1 MKKNIINGL
10 LMLATGV
17 FAVSCADYNVTD
29 DFTAEPDP
37 TITEP
42 YKDLAPVKSY
52 IDRSKNPNMSLG
64 VTLKVTD
71 YNKQALAHAAAMTN
85 FDNLAFGTSLMS
97 GKIVNAKGVM
107 NFLDMK
113 DLLDH
118 VEEIGGDV
126 FGSPIVA
133 NANQA
138 DEWLNTLTA
147 PIEIA
152 VDPIQD
158 KYVDYTTMET
168 FTGTAKKGKP
178 SIVKNFDGTDNAL
191 KLPKRSKVYIVEDF
205 DIDLLGTYTVT
216 FYAKVDKDETVVCTF
231 SDNKIQEGK
240 GDKLYELKKGK
251 WVKVV
256 VEATPAE
263 GATAGYLMVEGNLN
277 SDVYIKNVSVVHTP
291 DNHRPQT
298 AQELNDTLNYALNA
312 WCDGLMKI
320 NAGRIKSFDLID
332 EALDTKA
339 ELENGMLDLKHSTEK
354 IFWQD
359 VFGSENYAKAVSDAA
374 IKAFTNRNGDPA
386 QLKFFISETGLADQK
401 RFESLKYWIGV
412 WDAKGAKIDGINAKL
427 NLSYSEDAATQAET
441 VAAFDKLLENLV
453 STGKLIRLSNFDITY
468 KDADQKRFE
477 SLKYWI
483 GVWDAK
489 GAKIDGINAKL
500 NLSYSEDAATQAETV
515 AAFDKL
521 LENLV
526 STGKLIRLSN
536 FDITYKDATGANVS
550 AKDITEEQRQKLADF
565 YAYVIKS
572 YMSKIPSD
580 KQAGLCKGNM
590 VDTSDPVGLWSVDSN
605 SKDWVRTATYKAF
618 CDALSGN

>member
-147 PIEIA
+147 PIESA

-216 FYAKVDKDETVVCTF
+216 FYDKVDKDETVVCTF

-240 GDKLYELKKGK
+240 GEKLYELKKGK

-468 KDADQKRFE
+468 KDA
-477 SLKYWI
+477 
-483 GVWDAK
+483 
-489 GAKIDGINAKL
+489 
-500 NLSYSEDAATQAETV
+500 
-515 AAFDKL
+515 
-521 LENLV
+521 
-526 STGKLIRLSN
+526 
-536 FDITYKDATGANVS
+536 TGANVS

>member
-216 FYAKVDKDETVVCTF
+216 FYAKVDKDETVICTF

-374 IKAFTNRNGDPA
+374 IKAFTNREGDPA

-427 NLSYSEDAATQAET
+427 NLSC
-441 VAAFDKLLENLV
+441 
-453 STGKLIRLSNFDITY
+453 
-468 KDADQKRFE
+468 
-477 SLKYWI
+477 
-483 GVWDAK
+483 
-489 GAKIDGINAKL
+489 
-500 NLSYSEDAATQAETV
+500 SEDAATQAETV

>member
-1 MKKNIINGL
+1 MIMKKNIINGL

-107 NFLDMK
+107 NFIDMK

-216 FYAKVDKDETVVCTF
+216 FYAKVDKDETVICTF

-468 KDADQKRFE
+468 KDA
-477 SLKYWI
+477 
-483 GVWDAK
+483 
-489 GAKIDGINAKL
+489 
-500 NLSYSEDAATQAETV
+500 
-515 AAFDKL
+515 
-521 LENLV
+521 
-526 STGKLIRLSN
+526 
-536 FDITYKDATGANVS
+536 TGANVS

>member
-168 FTGTAKKGKP
+168 FTGTAMRGKP

-468 KDADQKRFE
+468 KDA
-477 SLKYWI
+477 
-483 GVWDAK
+483 
-489 GAKIDGINAKL
+489 
-500 NLSYSEDAATQAETV
+500 
-515 AAFDKL
+515 
-521 LENLV
+521 
-526 STGKLIRLSN
+526 
-536 FDITYKDATGANVS
+536 TGANVS

-565 YAYVIKS
+565 NAYVIKS

>member
-168 FTGTAKKGKP
+168 FTGTAKRGKP

-216 FYAKVDKDETVVCTF
+216 FYAKVDKDETIVCTF

-468 KDADQKRFE
+468 KDA
-477 SLKYWI
+477 
-483 GVWDAK
+483 
-489 GAKIDGINAKL
+489 
-500 NLSYSEDAATQAETV
+500 
-515 AAFDKL
+515 
-521 LENLV
+521 
-526 STGKLIRLSN
+526 
-536 FDITYKDATGANVS
+536 TGANVS

>member
-52 IDRSKNPNMSLG
+52 IDRCKNPNMSLG

-216 FYAKVDKDETVVCTF
+216 FYAKVDKDETVICTF

-468 KDADQKRFE
+468 KDA
-477 SLKYWI
+477 
-483 GVWDAK
+483 
-489 GAKIDGINAKL
+489 
-500 NLSYSEDAATQAETV
+500 
-515 AAFDKL
+515 
-521 LENLV
+521 
-526 STGKLIRLSN
+526 
-536 FDITYKDATGANVS
+536 TGANVS